1 LRKIQ
6 KGEIKKMYSATTG
19 LVKVRLRLRL
29 RKSECCGKRERGLR
43 SEVRGGRLRLR
54 IKSEELRFKRKEGGG
69 IKE

>member
-1 LRKIQ
+1 VLQ
-6 KGEIKKMYSATTG
+6 SCGAAVG
-19 LVKVRLRLRL
+19 AVR
-29 RKSECCGKRERGLR
+29 CLR